1 MRPQAPRADAPR
13 PVPQPPAPAVD
24 RLGAWTVTTAVV
36 LDADLADD
44 DETAVDQAVSALF
57 FNGPPADLQAA
68 ITRPDGTH
76 RRVALMPLDEDRPT
90 PS

>member
-1 MRPQAPRADAPR
+1 M
-13 PVPQPPAPAVD
+13 
-24 RLGAWTVTTAVV
+24 